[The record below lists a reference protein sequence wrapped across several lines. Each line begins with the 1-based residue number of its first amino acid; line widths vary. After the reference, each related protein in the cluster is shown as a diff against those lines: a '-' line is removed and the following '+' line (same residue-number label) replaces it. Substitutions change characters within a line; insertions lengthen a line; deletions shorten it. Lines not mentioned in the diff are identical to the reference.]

1 MPSRGLRHILLIQ
14 SCRQRCP
21 FIALQRSGIFTN
33 LNVPFSNWE
42 TFHNFSHTSNHT
54 EMMGHYQTEPSNSA
68 FLLDKSQCS
77 IKSGRAFNICL
88 VGCNVLH
95 NPMNT
100 AVQVENYFS
109 DTNMSNHKCM
119 CPCVD
124 IIIRVKCQA
133 SNSIKSLIAF
143 TNTTNK
149 VNTNQDNPDEALTF

>member
-1 MPSRGLRHILLIQ
+1 MPSRGLPISFLSSLANKDALSLLYNVQEFSQIYICHFLTGKPSTISVTLQIIQ
-14 SCRQRCP
+14 KWWVTIGLCQVTVH
-21 FIALQRSGIFTN
+21 F
-33 LNVPFSNWE
+33 FS
-42 TFHNFSHTSNHT
+42 
-54 EMMGHYQTEPSNSA
+54 
-68 FLLDKSQCS
+68 DKSQCS

-100 AVQVENYFS
+100 AVQVENSFS

-119 CPCVD
+119 CPCMD